1 MKHYIP
7 TRRGGKMDL
16 VLWRHAEAADGAP
29 DMARKLT
36 LKGEKQAKETAAWL
50 KARLPKETRILVSPA
65 KRALQTAQ
73 ALSEEFEVVKEIAP
87 GASAAAVL
95 AAAGWPDNQATVLV
109 VGHQPTLGMVA
120 AMLIAGEPMPWN
132 VRKSGVW
139 WLSHRVRGEEP
150 QTVIRAVMAP
160 DFL

>member
-1 MKHYIP
+1 
-7 TRRGGKMDL
+7 MDL
-16 VLWRHAEAADGAP
+16 ILWRHAEAVDGAP

-36 LKGEKQAKETAAWL
+36 PKGEKQAKETAAWL

-65 KRALQTAQ
+65 QRALQTVQ
-73 ALSEEFEVVKEIAP
+73 ALSGEFEVVKEIAP
-87 GASAAAVL
+87 GSSAAAVL
-95 AAAGWPDNQATVLV
+95 AAAGWPDSKSTVLV

-120 AMLIAGEPMPWN
+120 AMLIAGEPMPWS

>member
-1 MKHYIP
+1 
-7 TRRGGKMDL
+7 MDL
-16 VLWRHAEAADGAP
+16 ILWRHAEAVDGAP

-36 LKGEKQAKETAAWL
+36 PKGIKQARETASWL
-50 KARLPKETRILVSPA
+50 QARLPKDTRVLVSPA
-65 KRALQTAQ
+65 ERTLQTAQ
-73 ALSEEFEVVKEIAP
+73 ALTGDFEVVKEIAP

-95 AAAGWPDNQATVLV
+95 AAAGWPDSRSSVLI

-120 AMLIAGEPMPWN
+120 AMLIAGEPMPWS

-150 QTVIRAVMAP
+150 QVVLRAVMSP